1 MNVSLLHSCDT
12 IFVLEKVSTLNPV
25 STKQANYIYIY
36 IYTHTHTLPYLDI
49 HLQNIIEDLFKKF
62 YVSSGTIISLFVY

>member
-36 IYTHTHTLPYLDI
+36 IYIYIYTHTHLALLRY
-49 HLQNIIEDLFKKF
+49 
-62 YVSSGTIISLFVY
+62 SSAKYYRRSF

>member
-25 STKQANYIYIY
+25 SQNKPIIYIY
-36 IYTHTHTLPYLDI
+36 IHTHTVPYLDI

>member
-36 IYTHTHTLPYLDI
+36 IYIYTHTHLALLRY
-49 HLQNIIEDLFKKF
+49 
-62 YVSSGTIISLFVY
+62 SSAKYYRRSF